1 MARHYEDYEI
11 GQVLVHQPSRTVTE
25 TDNTLFC
32 AITMNP
38 QPLHLDYEFAK
49 TTFHGKPVVNGMYT
63 LSLVL
68 GLSVPDTTLGAT
80 LGNLGFSEINFK
92 APVFFGDTMTAETVI
107 RSKRLSKSRPGT
119 AVVEF
124 EHRCHNQHGDLVLTC
139 VRSGLVTCRP
149 IDQTAGPKA
158 GTVSGAKNDPKHD
171 AKRHDAKR

>member
-1 MARHYEDYEI
+1 MARYYEDYEI

-63 LSLVL
+63 LSLSL
-68 GLSVPDTTLGAT
+68 GLSVHDTTLGAT
-80 LGNLGFSEINFK
+80 LGNLGFSEIAFPK
-92 APVFFGDTMTAETVI
+92 PVFLGDTITAETVI
-107 RSKRLSKSRPGT
+107 RSKRLSRSRPGA

-124 EHRCHNQHGDLVLTC
+124 EHHARNQNGEVVVTC
-139 VRSGLVTCRP
+139 VRSGLIMCRP
-149 IDQTAGPKA
+149 AQ
-158 GTVSGAKNDPKHD
+158 
-171 AKRHDAKR
+171 